1 MLHFSNLLCIVAS
14 YSWHSCLDFASLW
27 VAPPSIAYTKFLLT
41 LTLHIGFTL
50 AFTLTLTKSPLCHSQ
65 VRFILPRKSYRTGSL
80 GLLSFRLSH
89 KENWSAS
96 LCHHYKALLQRT
108 QLSSLVQECGKLVT
122 CIFCCSVLYF
132 LFVTHGIRTLKKVF
146 YIQ

>member
-1 MLHFSNLLCIVAS
+1 MGSSSLNCLHKVPADFNLTYKIYTYIYTYTYKKIL
-14 YSWHSCLDFASLW
+14 FAILN
-27 VAPPSIAYTKFLLT
+27 
-41 LTLHIGFTL
+41 
-50 AFTLTLTKSPLCHSQ
+50 SQ

-80 GLLSFRLSH
+80 GLLSFRLSY

-108 QLSSLVQECGKLVT
+108 QLSSLVQKCGKLVT

-132 LFVTHGIRTLKKVF
+132 LFVTNGIRTLKKVYF